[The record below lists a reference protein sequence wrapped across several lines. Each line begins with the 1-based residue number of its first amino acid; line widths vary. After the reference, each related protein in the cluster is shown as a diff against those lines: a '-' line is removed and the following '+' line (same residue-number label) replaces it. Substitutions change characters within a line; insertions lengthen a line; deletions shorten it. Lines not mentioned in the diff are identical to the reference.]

1 MFYRALVCVLILL
14 WLPAVTLAEPFQ
26 FQDIVVEGSRRV
38 DLNAIRAVLS
48 VRPGT
53 EATMADIDRD
63 LRAIFALGHFDDV
76 EAAIEERN
84 GRQTLVYR
92 IVERPLVR
100 SVQFS
105 GNKQL
110 SSDKLRPLITFRTP
124 SIHDPQAVDKTIAAL
139 RQSYLEEGYYGVEI
153 EPRLEVGEEREAT
166 LTFDIREGQ
175 KVLIRSISFEGNRVI
190 SERRLR
196 KAMET
201 RERWL
206 WSWLTGRGIYKEEVV
221 REDME
226 RIADLYYN
234 EGYVQVRV
242 RQPRVTLS
250 EDRKYL
256 TLHIEIEEGVQFQV
270 GEIKVQGD
278 LLEGVDDLLK
288 FTKLRE
294 GQIFSRARLRDDVA
308 TLNTIY
314 ADRGYAY
321 VNVAPMT
328 HIEPEARR
336 INLVFDIEQGIQ
348 VAIEHIRITG
358 NNKTRDKVIRREMP
372 LAETDLYSAT
382 LLRESRRRVHN
393 LGFFEEVNIT
403 TSPGAEEGL
412 MNVDVEVKERPTGT
426 FSVGI
431 GYSSVDG
438 ALAQG
443 SVTQENFLGRALKL
457 NLAGSFGK
465 RSTTYQ
471 VGITDPYFLDYNLTV
486 GFDLYNTER
495 EWTDFTRKATGG
507 NLKVGFP
514 VARDVRAFF
523 LYRYEEK
530 TISDIS
536 PTASLLIRE
545 QEGDS
550 TISSLYSSLTRN
562 TTDYRLDPTRGSV
575 SEVSI
580 EFAGLGGTEKF
591 SKYILDYR
599 HFFPMPWG
607 TVISAHGQIGYVQEI
622 GGRAIPI
629 DERFF
634 LGGISTLRGFRVR
647 EVGPR
652 IRQDFVDAQGN
663 IVFTDFEYIG
673 GNKQAHFNLE
683 YLFPLIRDA
692 GLKGVLFFDA
702 GNAWSEDEDYF
713 QDLRYSTGAGIRWL
727 SPLGPLRLEWG
738 YNLDPREMERRS
750 QFEFSI
756 GRFF

>member
-1 MFYRALVCVLILL
+1 
-14 WLPAVTLAEPFQ
+14 
-26 FQDIVVEGSRRV
+26 
-38 DLNAIRAVLS
+38 
-48 VRPGT
+48 
-53 EATMADIDRD
+53 
-63 LRAIFALGHFDDV
+63 
-76 EAAIEERN
+76 
-84 GRQTLVYR
+84 
-92 IVERPLVR
+92 VERPLVR

-105 GNKQL
+105 GNKEQ
-110 SSDKLRPLITFRTP
+110 SNDKLRPLITFRTP
-124 SIHDPQAVDKTIAAL
+124 GIYDPQAVDKTITAL

-153 EPRLEVGEEREAT
+153 EPRLVVGEDREGT
-166 LTFDIREGQ
+166 LTFDIREGK
-175 KVLIRSISFEGNRVI
+175 KVLIRRITFEGNRVF

-201 RERWL
+201 RERWI
-206 WSWLTGRGIYKEEVV
+206 WSWLTSRGVYKEEVLQ
-221 REDME
+221 EDME
-226 RIADLYYN
+226 RIADLYFN
-234 EGYVQVRV
+234 DGYVQVKV
-242 RQPRVTLS
+242 RQPRVVLS
-250 EDRKYL
+250 DDRKSL
-256 TLHIEIEEGVQFQV
+256 TIHIEIEEGVQFKV

-278 LLEGVDDLLK
+278 QLEGIDDLLK

-294 GQIFSRARLRDDVA
+294 GQIFSRARLRDDVS
-308 TLNTIY
+308 TINTIY
-314 ADRGYAY
+314 ADHGYAY

-328 HIEPEARR
+328 HLEPEARR

-348 VAIEHIRITG
+348 VAIERIRITG

-382 LLRESRRRVHN
+382 RLRESRRRVHN
-393 LGFFEEVNIT
+393 LGFFEEVNVS
-403 TSPGAEEGL
+403 TSPGSDEGL

-426 FSVGI
+426 FSIGV

-471 VGITDPYFLDYNLTV
+471 LGITDPYFLDRNLMV
-486 GFDLYNTER
+486 GFDLYDTER
-495 EWTDFTRKATGG
+495 QWSDFTRMSTGG

-514 VARDVRAFF
+514 VATDVRAYF
-523 LYRYEEK
+523 LYRYEQKEI
-530 TISDIS
+530 TDVS

-545 QEGDS
+545 QPRHS
-550 TISSLYSSLTRN
+550 TLSSIYSSLTRN

-575 SEVSI
+575 AEASI
-580 EFAGLGGTEKF
+580 EVAGLGGTEKF

-607 TVISAHGQIGYVQEI
+607 TVVSAHGQVGYVQEI

-634 LGGISTLRGFRVR
+634 LGGINTMRGFRAR

-652 IRQDFVDAQGN
+652 LRQDIRDANGN
-663 IVFTDFEYIG
+663 ITFTDFEYFG

-702 GNAWSEDEDYF
+702 GNAWSEEEDYF
-713 QDLRYSTGAGIRWL
+713 RDLRYSAGAGIRWF
-727 SPLGPLRLEWG
+727 SPMGPLRLEWG
-738 YNLDPREMERRS
+738 YNLDPREMEKRS